1 MTSGGAAVPGEPAE
15 SGGSMYDRVGG
26 RDWFVALVDRFYDR
40 VAVDEVLQ
48 IHDKAEAMRQAAR
61 SYAQRCS
68 WDAVFDRV
76 VDAYPAARTQLL

>member
-1 MTSGGAAVPGEPAE
+1 MLSTKTGVTCCPKCIPVVGEAGDTPTGRIANDEEFAAAIA
-15 SGGSMYDRVGG
+15 D
-26 RDWFVALVDRFYDR
+26 
-40 VAVDEVLQ
+40 VLGCSEG
-48 IHDKAEAMRQAAR
+48 HAAMRQAAR